1 MKFELACR
9 ECEMC
14 VDHERTYKELDDR
27 NNQEIE
33 ERLQQGIHIIDLEHQ
48 IELLKDDLAYGP
60 MECYVAGF
68 GDDLSAEEQSYQQA
82 NQRHST

>member
-1 MKFELACR
+1 
-9 ECEMC
+9 MC
-14 VDHERTYKELDDR
+14 VEHERNYKELDDR

-33 ERLQQGIHIIDLEHQ
+33 ERHQQGIRIIDLGHQ

-60 MECYVAGF
+60 MEGPVAGF

-82 NQRHST
+82 KQRHST